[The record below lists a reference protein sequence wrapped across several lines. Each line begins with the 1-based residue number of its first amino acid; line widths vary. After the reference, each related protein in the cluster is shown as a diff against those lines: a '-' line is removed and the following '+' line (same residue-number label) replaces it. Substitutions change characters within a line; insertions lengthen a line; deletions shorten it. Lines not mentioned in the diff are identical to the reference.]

1 MIWGALRLR
10 EDEKLVCCPR
20 QPNPT
25 QTQNTLKR
33 MRFCTPSAIKAY
45 EAMLDEVREA
55 NAHLSEAD
63 LDVNLREARDAYC
76 RELREKDLAR
86 ARWVPS

>member
-1 MIWGALRLR
+1 
-10 EDEKLVCCPR
+10 
-20 QPNPT
+20 
-25 QTQNTLKR
+25 

-55 NAHLSEAD
+55 NAHLSEAE
-63 LDVNLREARDAYC
+63 LDVKLREARDAYC

-86 ARWVPS
+86 ARWVPSEGPWGPIKI